1 MTTIRIEV
9 VRALLFKSARV
20 EAGQRL
26 DLDPADAADLL
37 CTNRA
42 RLLDPTDGPTV
53 EKRPDKPPRGPPCG
67 KPAGRRPGWRPGD
80 ERGLPRSMRGHPA
93 LPP

>member
-1 MTTIRIEV
+1 MIVCI
-9 VRALLFKSARV
+9 VRPLLFKGQRV

-53 EKRPDKPPRGPPCG
+53 EKARQAATRAALLE
-67 KPAGRRPGWRPGD
+67 AGRP
-80 ERGLPRSMRGHPA
+80 PA
-93 LPP
+93 WLESRR